1 MAKTSPLSEVKTR
14 LPELIAGV
22 DERDDEVI
30 VTKNGRPAAIIV
42 NIRGYENLRETLDVL
57 SDPEMMRQI
66 RESEAFYTAGKKG
79 LRIED
84 VFGGPATK
92 PKTRKRG

>member
-1 MAKTSPLSEVKTR
+1 MAKTLSLSEVKTH

-42 NIRGYENLRETLDVL
+42 NIREYENLRETIDIL
-57 SDPEMMRQI
+57 SDPEMMKQI
-66 RESEAFYTAGKKG
+66 RESEAFFAAGNKG
-79 LRIED
+79 LTIEE
-84 VFGGPATK
+84 VFGEAPVRPRK
-92 PKTRKRG
+92 RKRG